1 MKAENS
7 VREPA
12 VAGQFYES
20 DPERL
25 RLQIEQMLADGKSA
39 SPSCGRYV
47 QAVIVPHAGYAYSG
61 KTAAKTLK
69 LAGNFEYKR
78 AVVISPSHSFHF
90 KGLAL
95 SSHDAYRTPLG
106 CIPIDKKPLNE
117 ILSKKCR
124 WINEMDEV
132 HIPEHSLEV
141 ELPFLQVLF
150 PELPIVPIV
159 CGHVD
164 HEIAGDVSEVLYPFM
179 DSKTLWVISS
189 DFTHFG
195 RQFGYRPF
203 TENIPAKLR
212 DLDTGAVKKII
223 RLDYTGF
230 SDYVEETGATI
241 CGANPIKVLLKTIEK
256 TSACSGSAFT
266 PELVEYTTSG
276 ELTGDYSHTVS
287 YAGIVIYGALC
298 HPNLT

>member
-1 MKAENS
+1 MKAGNS

-12 VAGQFYES
+12 VAGQFYDS
-20 DPERL
+20 DPESL
-25 RLQIEQMLADGKSA
+25 RHQIEQMLAGGKSVTA
-39 SPSCGRYV
+39 ESGKYV
-47 QAVIVPHAGYAYSG
+47 QAVIVPHAGYVYSG

-69 LAGNFEYKR
+69 TAGSFKYKR
-78 AVVISPSHSFHF
+78 AIVISPSHSFPF

-95 SSHDAYRTPLG
+95 SSYDAYRTPLG
-106 CIPIDKKPLNE
+106 CIPVDKEMLKE
-117 ILSKKCR
+117 IRSKKCR
-124 WINEMDEV
+124 WISERDEV

-159 CGHVD
+159 CGNADLEV
-164 HEIAGDVSEVLYPFM
+164 AGDISEVLYPFM
-179 DSKTLWVISS
+179 NSETLWVVSS

-203 TENIPAKLR
+203 TEDIPEKLR
-212 DLDTGAVKKII
+212 ELDTGAVEKII
-223 RLDYTGF
+223 RLDCSGF

-256 TSACSGSAFT
+256 ASKHAGSMFI

-287 YAGIVIYGALC
+287 YAGIVIYGK
-298 HPNLT
+298 NL

>member
-1 MKAENS
+1 MKAGNS

-12 VAGQFYES
+12 VAGQFYDS
-20 DPERL
+20 DPESL
-25 RLQIEQMLADGKSA
+25 RHQIEQMLAGGKSVTA
-39 SPSCGRYV
+39 ESGKYV
-47 QAVIVPHAGYAYSG
+47 QAVIVPHAGYVYSG

-69 LAGNFEYKR
+69 TAGSFKYKR
-78 AVVISPSHSFHF
+78 AIVISPSHSFPF

-95 SSHDAYRTPLG
+95 SSYDAYRTPLG
-106 CIPIDKKPLNE
+106 CIPVDKEMLKE
-117 ILSKKCR
+117 IRSKKCR
-124 WINEMDEV
+124 WINERDEV

-159 CGHVD
+159 CGNADLEV
-164 HEIAGDVSEVLYPFM
+164 AGDISEVLYPFM
-179 DSKTLWVISS
+179 NSETLWVVSS

-203 TENIPAKLR
+203 TEDIPEKLR
-212 DLDTGAVKKII
+212 ELDTGAVEKII
-223 RLDYTGF
+223 SLDCSGF

-241 CGANPIKVLLKTIEK
+241 CGANPIKVLLKTIGK
-256 TSACSGSAFT
+256 ASRHAGSVFL

-287 YAGIVIYGALC
+287 YAGIVIYGK
-298 HPNLT
+298 NL